1 MQFFII
7 LFVSLFFT
15 IQTIY
20 SQTNAEYTLEDL
32 VARAELKAEIILA
45 GQASVEEA
53 EFLKRQAGKFKNPS
67 IKLDYGRRRASN
79 ETGPEYS
86 VEVSQDFY
94 YPGKR
99 ELRVKIAEENEK
111 SLEANLEERKLEY
124 KYSVIKL
131 VYSYLIATEKATH
144 IKDRVKRFAL
154 MESFIKR
161 KAFVTPQSKSELFIV
176 QNRLLNL
183 QKHLIELE
191 RDQFLE
197 WEKLN
202 FFLGLD
208 SRVKIKPSWFKR
220 GITFNK
226 ELVANEMLERNPIL
240 KKAKISIQKST
251 AEARLAGLEKYSDLK
266 IQGAIGEDRS
276 GVANKFFDLG
286 VTFNIPVLDRNQN
299 QVKSIESRIASE
311 NYLLSHQTRL
321 LISKLNAAIIDYE
334 SAREI
339 LKNFSIDSI
348 SEMEEKLNFADT
360 EFQKG
365 RLNLI
370 SYLELETQLH
380 ETHHAIYDTQL
391 EYVDKYTQVLFLT
404 NNSTFTGESNAK

>member
-1 MQFFII
+1 MQFYK
-7 LFVSLFFT
+7 LFLFFLFCLAQN
-15 IQTIY
+15 IFP
-20 SQTNAEYTLEDL
+20 QTNKEYTLEEL
-32 VARAELKAEIILA
+32 TQLAELKADIILA

-67 IKLDYGRRRASN
+67 VKLDYGRRRASN
-79 ETGPEYS
+79 EAGPEYA
-86 VEVSQDFY
+86 VEISQDFY

-99 ELRVKIAEENEK
+99 DLRIKIAEENEK
-111 SLEANLEERKLEY
+111 SLETNLEEKKLEY

-131 VYSYLIATEKATH
+131 IYSYLIATEKASH
-144 IKDRVKRFAL
+144 IKDRVKRFTL
-154 MESFIKR
+154 MESFIKK
-161 KAFVTPQSKSELFIV
+161 KAFITPQSKSELYIV

-183 QKHLIELE
+183 HKHLIELE
-191 RDQFLE
+191 RDQLLE

-202 FFLGLD
+202 FFLGME
-208 SRVKIKPSWFKR
+208 SPVKIKPSWFKK
-220 GITFNK
+220 GIQFNK
-226 ELVANEMLERNPIL
+226 EFIAREMLERNPIL

-276 GVANKFFDLG
+276 GVANKFFDFG
-286 VTFNIPVLDRNQN
+286 VTFNLPVLDRNQN
-299 QVKSIESRIASE
+299 QVKSIESRIISE

-334 SAREI
+334 SVREV
-339 LKNFSIDSI
+339 LKKFSIASI
-348 SEMEEKLNFADT
+348 SEMEDKLNFADL

-370 SYLELETQLH
+370 NYLELETQLH
-380 ETHHAIYDTQL
+380 ETHHAVYDTQL
-391 EYVDKYTQVLFLT
+391 EYIDKYTQVLFLT
-404 NNSTFTGESNAK
+404 NNPEFTGESNAK

>member
-1 MQFFII
+1 M
-7 LFVSLFFT
+7 
-15 IQTIY
+15 
-20 SQTNAEYTLEDL
+20 
-32 VARAELKAEIILA
+32 
-45 GQASVEEA
+45 
-53 EFLKRQAGKFKNPS
+53 
-67 IKLDYGRRRASN
+67 
-79 ETGPEYS
+79 
-86 VEVSQDFY
+86 
-94 YPGKR
+94 
-99 ELRVKIAEENEK
+99 
-111 SLEANLEERKLEY
+111 
-124 KYSVIKL
+124 
-131 VYSYLIATEKATH
+131 
-144 IKDRVKRFAL
+144 
-154 MESFIKR
+154 
-161 KAFVTPQSKSELFIV
+161 
-176 QNRLLNL
+176 
-183 QKHLIELE
+183 IELE

-208 SRVKIKPSWFKR
+208 SRVKIKPSWFKK

-339 LKNFSIDSI
+339 LKNFSLQTI
-348 SEMEEKLNFADT
+348 T
-360 EFQKG
+360 
-365 RLNLI
+365 
-370 SYLELETQLH
+370 
-380 ETHHAIYDTQL
+380 
-391 EYVDKYTQVLFLT
+391 
-404 NNSTFTGESNAK
+404 

>member
-20 SQTNAEYTLEDL
+20 SQTNTEYTLEDL

-131 VYSYLIATEKATH
+131 VYSYLIAAETATH
-144 IKDRVKRFAL
+144 IKALVKRFAL

-226 ELVANEMLERNPIL
+226 ELVANEMLERNQIL

-251 AEARLAGLEKYSDLK
+251 AEARPASLEK
-266 IQGAIGEDRS
+266 
-276 GVANKFFDLG
+276 
-286 VTFNIPVLDRNQN
+286 
-299 QVKSIESRIASE
+299 
-311 NYLLSHQTRL
+311 
-321 LISKLNAAIIDYE
+321 
-334 SAREI
+334 
-339 LKNFSIDSI
+339 
-348 SEMEEKLNFADT
+348 
-360 EFQKG
+360 
-365 RLNLI
+365 
-370 SYLELETQLH
+370 
-380 ETHHAIYDTQL
+380 
-391 EYVDKYTQVLFLT
+391 
-404 NNSTFTGESNAK
+404 

>member
-131 VYSYLIATEKATH
+131 VYSYLIAAEKATH

-251 AEARLAGLEKYSDLK
+251 AEAILAGLEKYSDLK

>member
-1 MQFFII
+1 MQFFIL
-7 LFVSLFFT
+7 LFVSLFFS
-15 IQTIY
+15 IQSIFPEA
-20 SQTNAEYTLEDL
+20 NAEYTLEDL
-32 VARAELKAEIILA
+32 VARAEQKAEIILA

-79 ETGPEYS
+79 EAGPEYS

-99 ELRVKIAEENEK
+99 DLRVKIAEENEK

-131 VYSYLIATEKATH
+131 VYSYLIASEKATH

-161 KAFVTPQSKSELFIV
+161 KAFVTPQSKSELYIV

-208 SRVKIKPSWFKR
+208 SRVKIKPNWFKK

-226 ELVANEMLERNPIL
+226 ELLANEMLDKNPIL
-240 KKAKISIQKST
+240 KKAKISINKST
-251 AEARLAGLEKYSDLK
+251 AEAKLAGLEKYSDFK
-266 IQGAIGEDRS
+266 IQGAVGEDRS
-276 GVANKFFDLG
+276 GVNNKFFDLG

-348 SEMEEKLNFADT
+348 SKMEEKLNFADA
-360 EFQKG
+360 EFQRG

-404 NNSTFTGESNAK
+404 NNSEFIGESNAK